1 MQGLGKYTIECG
13 MIYLNSLLRSSI
25 LFASETMYDIKEND
39 FRQLER
45 IEEDML
51 RKLFKTGRGCPV
63 FQLYL
68 ESGHL
73 PARFYI
79 KRTKLV
85 FYHYIL
91 NQKEDSM
98 IFQFLMAQKKTA

>member
-13 MIYLNSLLRSSI
+13 MIYLNSLLRFSI

-45 IEEDML
+45 MEEDL
-51 RKLFKTGRGCPV
+51 IRKLFKAGRGCPI

-68 ESGHL
+68 ESGHIS
-73 PARFYI
+73 ARSYI
-79 KRTKLV
+79 KGTKLV

-98 IFQFLMAQKKTA
+98 IFQFLMAKKIA